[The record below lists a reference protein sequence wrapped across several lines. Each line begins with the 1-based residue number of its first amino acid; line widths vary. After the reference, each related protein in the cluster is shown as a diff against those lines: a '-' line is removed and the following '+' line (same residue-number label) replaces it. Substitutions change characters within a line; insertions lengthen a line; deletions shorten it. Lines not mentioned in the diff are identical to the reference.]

1 MTGGGRKIP
10 GRLIAGILR
19 FGRVS
24 LSEDVR
30 NELAA
35 IAPERECD
43 RLAEL
48 SALFHYA
55 GRLHL
60 LGRGSVSV
68 HLDLG
73 SAAVARRA
81 FALLRSFGVGSEIR
95 TYRRRSF
102 GQETR
107 YQLHV
112 EDGLEL
118 LREAGVVDARLAPR
132 ERPPKR
138 LLGRGCC
145 RAAYLR
151 GALLAAGSVSGPPS
165 PHLEVRSE
173 SRAGAET
180 VAALAELRVASR
192 GDGSLAYAKGIDRI
206 AGVLAVA
213 GASDAALLLEER
225 AVVGSTKASANRLA
239 NADHANL
246 VRSGRAAHAQ
256 LEAVRRLQRARRL
269 GELSPR
275 LREIAEL
282 RAKHPSLSLREL
294 GAKCDP
300 PVSKAS
306 AHRRLQAVVRLA
318 RR

>member
-1 MTGGGRKIP
+1 M
-10 GRLIAGILR
+10 
-19 FGRVS
+19 
-24 LSEDVR
+24 LSEEVR
-30 NELAA
+30 SELAA
-35 IAPERECD
+35 ITPARDCD

-48 SALFHYA
+48 SALFHFA

-60 LGRGSVSV
+60 LGRGDVSV
-68 HLDLG
+68 HLDLAG
-73 SAAVARRA
+73 AAVARRA
-81 FALLRSFGVGSEIR
+81 FALLRSFGVRSEIR
-95 TYRRRSF
+95 TYRRRAF
-102 GQETR
+102 GRETR

-112 EDGLEL
+112 EGAAGL

-138 LLGRGCC
+138 VLGRGCC
-145 RAAYLR
+145 RSAYLR

-180 VAALAELRVASR
+180 VAAAAMAEGAELRVSSR
-192 GDGSLAYAKGIDRI
+192 AEQSLAYAKGIDRI
-206 AGVLAVA
+206 AGVLAAA
-213 GASDAALLLEER
+213 GASDAALSLQER
-225 AVVGSTKASANRLA
+225 AVVGSTKARANRLA

-246 VRSGRAAHAQ
+246 VRSGRAAHSQ
-256 LEAVRRLQRARRL
+256 LEAVRRLQRSRRL

-282 RAKHPSLSLREL
+282 RQKHPSLSLREL

-300 PVSKAS
+300 PVTKAT
-306 AHRRLQAVVRLA
+306 AHRRLATVGRLA